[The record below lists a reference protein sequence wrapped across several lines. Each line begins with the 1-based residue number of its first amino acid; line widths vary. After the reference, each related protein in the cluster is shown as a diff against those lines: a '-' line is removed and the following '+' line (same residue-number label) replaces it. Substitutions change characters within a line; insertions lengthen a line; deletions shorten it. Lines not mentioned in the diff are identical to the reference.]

1 MAQAYRGASNAFR
14 DLKSSLQSPSVQS
27 ALDQSSEKKGNLTWD
42 GVAFN
47 VLKVV
52 STEVDRLSERGL
64 RGGARSAASAGGDL
78 LQAAALLRTLVQSAS
93 RSESHLLAALMPRCR
108 CHIP

>member
-1 MAQAYRGASNAFR
+1 MSSLYELHNILRNLHSSKLTERRNAFR

-42 GVAFN
+42 GVAVN

-52 STEVDRLSERGL
+52 ST
-64 RGGARSAASAGGDL
+64 SAAG
-78 LQAAALLRTLVQSAS
+78 
-93 RSESHLLAALMPRCR
+93 
-108 CHIP
+108 